1 MLEWFELTN
10 VDVKP
15 KENTVTQDTQSEESP
30 VNVIHLYLDE
40 NNLTPD
46 NREDLRPNG
55 FTTILIVTAEDRSI
69 LLSRLVRDLLA
80 LKVVLV
86 YYPGHLATAIHFSND
101 VRGDYLMLSG
111 TRYTI
116 CDPTYIGASV
126 GMTMPDM
133 DNSKATVIL
142 LE

>member
-1 MLEWFELTN
+1 M
-10 VDVKP
+10 
-15 KENTVTQDTQSEESP
+15 
-30 VNVIHLYLDE
+30 
-40 NNLTPD
+40 
-46 NREDLRPNG
+46 
-55 FTTILIVTAEDRSI
+55 
-69 LLSRLVRDLLA
+69 RDLLA